1 MAILLFACMIQQPPQ
16 TQQTSRLVLV
26 DTCSLVRL
34 YYTDVK
40 PIAGRTVAQ
49 YQIMTLETLA
59 NEVRGLASGEA
70 YAWLSVE
77 RLNEIHSSIFKLTS
91 AQATSIE
98 TRRKRDQPNWQ
109 LSLDAYC
116 QSKGTTPRITSRNDG
131 FALAAAIEHKAILV
145 TDEWPLKWIAEN
157 FDYDD
162 GSPIDSLLSV
172 DVLALLEQNSV
183 IDDNGRRQTYRSWR
197 MAGESLHAASDR
209 RYWLHF
215 RETAPNAQN

>member
-59 NEVRGLASGEA
+59 NEVRGLASGET

-77 RLNEIHSSIFKLTS
+77 RLNEIHSSIYKLTN
-91 AQATSIE
+91 AQTTSIE

-109 LSLDAYC
+109 LSL
-116 QSKGTTPRITSRNDG
+116 
-131 FALAAAIEHKAILV
+131 V
-145 TDEWPLKWIAEN
+145 
-157 FDYDD
+157 
-162 GSPIDSLLSV
+162 LSC
-172 DVLALLEQNSV
+172 
-183 IDDNGRRQTYRSWR
+183 RRAW
-197 MAGESLHAASDR
+197 
-209 RYWLHF
+209 
-215 RETAPNAQN
+215 